1 MMEFV
6 DGEEAKVEPIAKEE
20 AGRRVREAREA
31 AGYRSARAAALAI
44 GMDPRYYSAI
54 EAGRTTPVW
63 TNLLAIAA
71 ALGLDPAVLFPEL
84 LGDGDARPRA
94 TPPPR
99 KAAVYLPLPPGV
111 TPERAARK
119 LAELFA
125 EDGG

>member
-84 LGDGDARPRA
+84 LGDRDARPRKEPPTVA
-94 TPPPR
+94 TVR
-99 KAAVYLPLPPGV
+99 LPLPPGV

-125 EDGG
+125 EEDGK